1 MLRIWFC
8 DCNAFMSKPERFR
21 FDITFRR
28 FPYSFQFQIFVLQRQ
43 DASKRDFHL
52 SVEIRISSL
61 TFIGRLPFRSDVC
74 EGRSRSSVAPYSSVY
89 SYCCTFVTF
98 VYNGV
103 FINRKSSYGKFIF
116 LERGFKSEG
125 NVILYLQSLTA
136 CTAIFG

>member
-1 MLRIWFC
+1 
-8 DCNAFMSKPERFR
+8 MSKPERFW

-74 EGRSRSSVAPYSSVY
+74 DERSRSSVAPYSSVY
-89 SYCCTFVTF
+89 SYYCTFVTF
-98 VYNGV
+98 VYSGV
-103 FINRKSSYGKFIF
+103 FINRESSYGKFINF
-116 LERGFKSEG
+116 GIHFSRKRGFKSER
-125 NVILYLQSLTA
+125 NVILYLQFLTA